1 MNKAPFQLL
10 PELSAEEYTA
20 LRESI
25 AADGILVPIQVD
37 EDGVILDGHHR
48 HAIAAEL
55 GINCPTVV
63 VSNLDT
69 DTDKRTVALAL
80 NLSRRHLN
88 REQTRQVIAASITAD
103 PRMVGLSPEA
113 SALWLRAGSW
123 AAGHHTDGFV
133 PDDAIPQIGG
143 HAAAG
148 ELVRRG
154 LWEHVGGGWLIV
166 DWHVDV
172 DPPVLRL
179 VAGGDR

>member
-1 MNKAPFQLL
+1 MSRF
-10 PELSAEEYTA
+10 
-20 LRESI
+20 
-25 AADGILVPIQVD
+25 LV
-37 EDGVILDGHHR
+37 HH
-48 HAIAAEL
+48 
-55 GINCPTVV
+55 
-63 VSNLDT
+63 SMW
-69 DTDKRTVALAL
+69 
-80 NLSRRHLN
+80 
-88 REQTRQVIAASITAD
+88 AD

-154 LWEHVGGGWLIV
+154 LCATGSARSRRILQRQLLTLEREHVGGGWLIV